1 MQKKNILI
9 PIISLLT
16 LISCP
21 GAGGGGGG
29 AAAFALFGLGGG
41 SSSSTVTD
49 PSIPPTE
56 TPQIQVFRDG
66 GQITHSSTTNIGSVV
81 ISTPGTPVV
90 FSIKNYGFQTLNL
103 TGTPVIS
110 KTGTHPAL
118 FTITQPSEVSLAFE
132 ETVNFTIQFNPDSLG
147 EKTAQISILS
157 NDPSRPDLQI
167 NLTGTG
173 TPVPTPEISVLIA
186 SVDRASNYTHS
197 FTSVQEG
204 LSGTDVTV
212 TIQNQGTATL
222 DVSNISLVSGD
233 SSQFSI
239 TPGSLPRSISAGG
252 STTFTMRFN
261 PSSTG
266 TKTAALNILS
276 NDADE
281 STFVLNLSGNA
292 TAAPAPEINVV
303 LVSGLVTIASGG
315 SYNFPTVS
323 ATVTNATAIDFRIQ
337 NTGSASLS
345 LTNAPTYVQITGADA
360 DQFEFVGSQP
370 TTPITSGS
378 FRNFS
383 IRFRPTTEGAKTAS
397 ISIANNDSNENPYT
411 FTITGTAGPAPAPE
425 INVRANSTDIASA
438 GSMTSFGTIRVGYAS
453 ASTTVTIQNTGN
465 ATLNLTGTPYVSIV
479 GGNTSDFQIVS
490 QPSAN
495 TIIGGSSLTFTV
507 RFTPTATGARSST
520 FQIASNDSDEGTY
533 TVNISGTGNE
543 PSTSCTPTVATFTR
557 SLNEGSQDLGG
568 GVTLYWGSIL
578 GFGISPSAPSVVYY
592 MNQPH
597 SNPSGVV
604 LSYFYNVGQD
614 SLLQSRDS
622 VGRTAMSG
630 MFPYSRY
637 SSDYLTLVGGSTI
650 PTYTPTSS
658 FAIIFEPNS
667 TVSFSASN
675 GGTNASV
682 TTATSCNP
690 MLLEDQAFTS
700 AEGSSSTN
708 GLDKVWTYRKKLN
721 VRLIFVD
728 GTYATPTV
736 AGVQAAVDR
745 MTQVYAQN
753 SVKIDLQFS
762 ATTVTAAEFQSV
774 ANLDDDTGLVTASL
788 TKLYTSTG
796 SSQDAKSL
804 NIYLTADES
813 QVGGVLGVSS
823 GIPGLPGVTASKKS
837 GMILFIE
844 PHRSS
849 GSVGDV
855 LSNADLVFLGN
866 TMAHEAGHFLGLF
879 HINERGGYNSS
890 SPSGLNARDPI
901 RDTPS
906 CSSSLANS
914 LYPNG
919 VVDID
924 ECLGTGFTNAGGY
937 NLMFWA
943 GDGVTDQGQ
952 LTGEQ
957 GWLLRNN
964 PLTY

>member
-9 PIISLLT
+9 YLISLFT
-16 LISCP
+16 FISCP
-21 GAGGGGGG
+21 GGGGGGGGG
-29 AAAFALFGLGGG
+29 AAFALLGLGGG
-41 SSSSTVTD
+41 SSASTVTD

-56 TPQIQVFRDG
+56 TPQLQVFRDG
-66 GQITHSSTTNIGSVV
+66 NQITHSSTTNIGSVV
-81 ISTPGTPVV
+81 ILTPGAPVV

-103 TGTPVIS
+103 NGVPDVIA
-110 KTGTHPAL
+110 KTGTHAAL
-118 FTITQPSEVSLAFE
+118 FTITQPSDLSLSFN
-132 ETVNFTIQFNPDSLG
+132 ETVDFTIQFNPDSLG
-147 EKTAQISILS
+147 EKTAQISISS
-157 NDPSRPDLQI
+157 NDPSRPTFQI

-173 TPVPTPEISVLIA
+173 TPVPTPEISLTIA
-186 SVDRASNYTHS
+186 SVDRVSGYTHT

-204 LSGTDVTV
+204 LTGSDVTV
-212 TIQNQGTATL
+212 TIRNQGTAAL

-233 SSQFSI
+233 TSQFTI
-239 TPGSLPRSISAGG
+239 TPGTIPRSVSAGG
-252 STTFTMRFN
+252 STTFSMRFN

-266 TKTAALNILS
+266 TKTAAVNILS
-276 NDADE
+276 NDGDE

-303 LVSGLVTIASGG
+303 LVSNLGTIANGG
-315 SYNFPTVS
+315 SYNFPTVA

-337 NTGSASLS
+337 NQGNANLN
-345 LTNAPTYVQITGADA
+345 LTNSPNYVQITGTDA
-360 DQFEFVGSQP
+360 NQFEFVGSQP
-370 TTPITSGS
+370 TTPISSGS

-411 FTITGTAGPAPAPE
+411 FTITGTAGPVPAPE
-425 INVRANSTDIASA
+425 INVRANSVDIASG
-438 GSMTSFGTIRVGYAS
+438 GSMTSFGTVRVGYAS

-465 ATLNLTGTPYVSIV
+465 ATLNLTGSPIVSIV

-490 QPSAN
+490 QPSAS
-495 TIIGGSSLTFTV
+495 TIIGSSSLTFTV

-520 FQIASNDSDEGTY
+520 FQIANNDSNEGTY

-543 PSTSCTPTVATFTR
+543 PTLPCNPTISNFNRA
-557 SLNEGSQDLGG
+557 LNEGSLPINGG
-568 GVTLYWGSIL
+568 TLYWGSVVGL
-578 GFGISPSAPSVVYY
+578 GISPSSPSVIYY
-592 MNQPH
+592 LNQPH
-597 SNPSGVV
+597 SNSSGLV
-604 LSYFYNVGQD
+604 LSYLYNVGQTT
-614 SLLQSRDS
+614 LMQSRDS
-622 VGRTAMSG
+622 VGTTVMSG
-630 MFPYSRY
+630 MIPYSRY
-637 SSDYLTLVGGSTI
+637 STDYLTFLDGGAI
-650 PTYTPTSS
+650 PSYNPASS
-658 FAIIFEPNS
+658 FAIVFEPNS
-667 TVSFSASN
+667 TVSFQS
-675 GGTNASV
+675 TNAVV

-700 AEGSSSTN
+700 SEGTTSTH
-708 GLDKVWTYRKKLN
+708 GLDKVWSYRKKLN

-728 GTYATPTV
+728 GTYATPSI

-753 SVKIDLQFS
+753 SVKIDLQFT
-762 ATTVTAAEFQSV
+762 ATTVSAAEFQTI
-774 ANLDDDTGLVTASL
+774 ANLDDDTGSVSASL
-788 TKLYTSTG
+788 TKLYTSTSG
-796 SSQDAKSL
+796 AQDATSL

-813 QVGGVLGVSS
+813 QVGGVLGISS
-823 GIPGLPGVTASKKS
+823 GIPGLPGVTGSKKS

-849 GSVGDV
+849 GNAGEV
-855 LSNADLVFLGN
+855 LSNSDLVFLGN

-879 HINERGGYNSS
+879 HTNERNGYNSA
-890 SPSGLNARDPI
+890 SPTGLNARDPI

-906 CSSSLANS
+906 CASTLANTV
-914 LYPNG
+914 YANG

-924 ECLGTGFTNAGGY
+924 ECIGTTFTSAGGY